1 MNKLPY
7 TSIISNF
14 SKNVDECDSSLR
26 CGAESSDLP
35 AVIECTPGAMIF
47 QISASAMMDD
57 VNLIS
62 PTDLY
67 WRKFRHLSASRCF
80 GPSLKSGTAV
90 AFAKCQ
96 KNRNGIE
103 DQAAPQILWNT
114 HSPLIL
120 WHLFYCFIMFPLFQ
134 FVLNCIHRI

>member
-1 MNKLPY
+1 MHAWCND
-7 TSIISNF
+7 ISDICLGN
-14 SKNVDECDSSLR
+14 DGR
-26 CGAESSDLP
+26 CEPHL
-35 AVIECTPGAMIF
+35 T
-47 QISASAMMDD
+47 
-57 VNLIS
+57 
-62 PTDLY
+62 TDLY

-96 KNRNGIE
+96 KNWNGIE

-120 WHLFYCFIMFPLFQ
+120 WHLFYCLIMFPLFQ
-134 FVLNCIHRI
+134 FVLKCIDRILLCWVVLVFWNYFGIMRVELCCIIELHKNYF